1 MLFHE
6 SVVEKIIRLCD
17 NYGGH
22 REQTKLRSEVKKLA
36 LSEYTQ
42 ESGDKVLVLTEDLEK
57 ALRDINAN
65 RS

>member
-6 SVVEKIIRLCD
+6 TVIEKIIRLCD

-22 REQTKLRSEVKKLA
+22 REQTKLRAVIAELE

-42 ESGDKVLVLTEDLEK
+42 REGVTVLVLTEDLEK
-57 ALRDINAN
+57 AMQDIT

>member
-6 SVVEKIIRLCD
+6 TVVEKIIRLCD

-22 REQTKLRSEVKKLA
+22 REQTKLRAVIAELA

-42 ESGDKVLVLTEDLEK
+42 KEGVKVLVLTEDLEK
-57 ALRDINAN
+57 AMQKVT
-65 RS
+65 SS